1 MKLSMSPSSLVVLT
15 TVFTLAQANFD
26 IYYAEIPSDR
36 PQVANMFGSSSK
48 DVKMGFRLFND
59 DPADCGEVVSA
70 PLIPWQEDFNG
81 DLLAITCNSVVVN
94 GVARHCAFR
103 EVSQP
108 LPLRME

>member
-15 TVFTLAQANFD
+15 TVFTLARANFD
-26 IYYAEIPSDR
+26 IYYAEIPSDP

-48 DVKMGFRLFND
+48 DVKMGFRLFNN
-59 DPADCGEVVSA
+59 DPADCGEVASA

-81 DLLAITCNSVVVN
+81 DLLAITCNSGATN
-94 GVARHCAFR
+94 GASGHCAFR

-108 LPLRME
+108 LPPRTE